1 MKDQGAMQFGPG
13 RGMLVWALQAISGV
27 LLVVAIALHW
37 FAQHLVV
44 EGSLRD
50 YSQVVSYLRKPF
62 VLVLETSFL
71 VVVSTHALL
80 GLRAI
85 LMDLGPTKPVE
96 RLVNLGLGLVGS
108 GVVVYGIELTL
119 QLTR

>member
-1 MKDQGAMQFGPG
+1 
-13 RGMLVWALQAISGV
+13 MLVWALQAISGV
-27 LLVVAIALHW
+27 LLVAAIALHW

-44 EGSLRD
+44 EGGLRD
-50 YSQVVSYLRKPF
+50 YSQVVSYLREPF

-85 LMDLGPTKPVE
+85 VMDLGPTKPME
-96 RLVNLGLGLVGS
+96 LLLNLGLGLAGM
-108 GVVVYGIELTL
+108 GAVVYGIDLTL
-119 QLTR
+119 GIIR

>member
-1 MKDQGAMQFGPG
+1 MKDQGPMQSGSR

-27 LLVVAIALHW
+27 LLVAAIALHW

-44 EGSLRD
+44 EGGLRD
-50 YSQVVSYLRKPF
+50 YSQVVSYLREPF

-85 LMDLGPTKPVE
+85 VMDLGPVKPVE
-96 RLVNLGLGLVGS
+96 RLVNLTLGLAGI
-108 GVVVYGIELTL
+108 GVVVYGIRLTLELT
-119 QLTR
+119 R

>member
-1 MKDQGAMQFGPG
+1 MNNEREIDSGPS
-13 RGMLVWALQAISGV
+13 RGMLVWIVQASSGV
-27 LLVVAIALHW
+27 LLVGAIALHW

-44 EGSLRD
+44 EGGLRE
-50 YSQVVSYLRKPF
+50 YSQVVSYLREPF

-85 LMDLGPTKPVE
+85 VMDLGPAKRVE
-96 RLVNLGLGLVGS
+96 RLVNLGLGLAGIGIVAY
-108 GVVVYGIELTL
+108 GVELTL
-119 QLTR
+119 KLAR

>member
-1 MKDQGAMQFGPG
+1 MKDPGAMPSGSV

-27 LLVVAIALHW
+27 LLIAAIALHW

-44 EGSLRD
+44 EGGLRD
-50 YSQVVSYLRKPF
+50 YSQVVSYLREPF
-62 VLVLETSFL
+62 VLVLEISFL
-71 VVVSTHALL
+71 VVVSAHALL

-96 RLVNLGLGLVGS
+96 RLLNVGLGLAGI
-108 GVVVYGIELTL
+108 GAVVYGIELTL
-119 QLTR
+119 EIMG